1 MYVIGSETPKDKY
14 NQSNSVKFEQESMKS
29 NFCDYSDAFI
39 SVTENCAPFSTS
51 KTETND
57 IFIDESNHI
66 YIAMP
71 MYNLIEYGDNYS
83 DASGLWQFMAV

>member
-51 KTETND
+51 KTETNH

-66 YIAMP
+66 YIAMS